1 MTLKSCTSDDA
12 KELNNGKCNPNHY
25 IPDGSVTKEE
35 AEQALITDQK
45 DGEKADPEQLKHAAL
60 WCARCRRRR
69 PRPPSPLLA
78 TRSPPRS
85 SPLPRAVYDQ
95 NWQWP
100 ILDWFAEMA
109 LNKQKLLKAIEA
121 IGKAMI
127 KKYEDPPPEV
137 PEEKPEGGYPTP
149 TSNTIPAEDLPKWA
163 PGKRVDYDELRK
175 YTSREW
181 STTVAHPDKLFRIV
195 TTVDKKTPYTPMWN
209 KAVGKW
215 FNGERGGKGSRGR
228 GGNEAW
234 GGGPPAY
241 PALDHNVA
249 SLHDCPFTDLYPFL
263 VDPET
268 GSCAAPIRPR
278 SP

>member
-1 MTLKSCTSDDA
+1 MVSTLVMVCRSTSRRAEGGTRKVKKDA
-12 KELNNGKCNPNHY
+12 KKLNNGKCNPNHY

-60 WCARCRRRR
+60 W
-69 PRPPSPLLA
+69 
-78 TRSPPRS
+78 
-85 SPLPRAVYDQ
+85 AVYDQ

-109 LNKQKLLKAIEA
+109 LNKQKLIKAIEA

-163 PGKRVDYDELRK
+163 PGSSSPGPSLDLDIGSPR
-175 YTSREW
+175 TSRVRGTG
-181 STTVAHPDKLFRIV
+181 TTG
-195 TTVDKKTPYTPMWN
+195 T
-209 KAVGKW
+209 
-215 FNGERGGKGSRGR
+215 KG
-228 GGNEAW
+228 
-234 GGGPPAY
+234 
-241 PALDHNVA
+241 
-249 SLHDCPFTDLYPFL
+249 
-263 VDPET
+263 
-268 GSCAAPIRPR
+268 IR
-278 SP
+278 S